1 MFSAN
6 LVASIKS
13 AERQLIKNNKFKKTF
28 KTFYTDVRPTQPEH
42 YDSDYARYQEKVYLF
57 RDVKDDGD
65 VVLKR
70 THKPNNKQC
79 CICLEDKSCAGIY
92 FCRVCDANVCSACYN
107 ATKKANTH
115 LSRDAWGI
123 TPYFNS
129 SEMTQ
134 PRCPCC
140 KEEGAFGMKGHKAT
154 KLKSI
159 ANDVG
164 SKILIGE
171 DIYDDE
177 TLKGYVHSYITANNS
192 YFENANAKIVKT
204 IEALEVEV
212 AKVADDERLK
222 ALEREVDYKR
232 KQIEE
237 WQKMI
242 DDAYDSITSIRHE
255 GEAIVR
261 DIVLKPEV
269 VNFHTPQEWQI
280 SSAFET
286 PNKEVGTALYNGNH
300 HSLLSNFVFRSWTF
314 NHSQMLTQPL
324 LYADLRERQELLMM
338 GRIRPTSKKN
348 TIQDVKNKVSIM
360 SEEEKAEML
369 AFLTSN

>member
-1 MFSAN
+1 MATLCLSELINLTTNSA
-6 LVASIKS
+6 VS
-13 AERQLIKNNKFKKTF
+13 A
-28 KTFYTDVRPTQPEH
+28 
-42 YDSDYARYQEKVYLF
+42 
-57 RDVKDDGD
+57 
-65 VVLKR
+65 
-70 THKPNNKQC
+70 
-79 CICLEDKSCAGIY
+79 
-92 FCRVCDANVCSACYN
+92 
-107 ATKKANTH
+107 
-115 LSRDAWGI
+115 
-123 TPYFNS
+123 
-129 SEMTQ
+129 EMTQ

-140 KEEGAFGMKGHKAT
+140 KEEGSFGMKGHKAT

-212 AKVADDERLK
+212 AKVEDDERIK
-222 ALEREVDYKR
+222 ALAREVDYKR

-280 SSAFET
+280 TSAFET
-286 PNKEVGTALYNGNH
+286 ENKDVGTYLYNGNH
-300 HSLLSNFVFRSWTF
+300 QSLLSNFVFRSWTF
-314 NHSQMLTQPL
+314 NHSQSLTQPI
-324 LYADLRERQELLMM
+324 LYADLRERQEQLMM
-338 GRIRPTSKKN
+338 GLVKPTSKKN